1 MKKWCKAALFLLP
14 LFLLVAVVNWYVDS
28 YAYLR
33 VTYDEIADKMTHMS
47 QNVVGLEESDYN
59 DRNLTLAC
67 LNAQED
73 AKEVVVIGSS
83 RVFTFDH
90 EMFGTDSFY
99 NAGLSEATI
108 YDLWAVTGILAADGH
123 LPKTMVIGVDAFLF
137 NAAHNN
143 DRWKELEGYVRYLE
157 NETGQSAGTGAGEGK
172 GADGKQEPE
181 HEPAEKNGGNG
192 TKVSGKDLEG
202 WPNTGR
208 NHDKWLSLDYF
219 RYNITCLPE
228 GKRFAVSYTTDWET
242 ELYTKHY
249 DGSVSYQ
256 KELREVDVEDV
267 ITMTGQAMEEQVVY
281 RMTDYREIDGESMEM
296 FVTLLDYLQS
306 QEVEVILYLPP
317 YSPMMYDY
325 IESEAAFQITLEIEK
340 QVKEIASDKKIALYG
355 SYDPQ
360 MSGLAMSDLYDVY
373 HVKAEK
379 TPDTYFPVNI
389 P

>member
-1 MKKWCKAALFLLP
+1 MKKWLKAALFVLP
-14 LFLLVAVVNWYVDS
+14 LLVMVAAVNWYVDS

-33 VTYDEIADKMTHMS
+33 VTYDEIAGKMIRES
-47 QNVVGLEESDYN
+47 RNVVGLEESNFN
-59 DRNLTLAC
+59 DRSLLAAC
-67 LNAQED
+67 LKMQD
-73 AKEVVVIGSS
+73 GPREVVVLGSS
-83 RVFTFDH
+83 RVLTFEH
-90 EMFGTDSFY
+90 TMFGTDSFY
-99 NAGLSEATI
+99 NAGLSESTI
-108 YDLWAVTGILAADGH
+108 YDLLAVTGILAQEDK
-123 LPKTMVIGVDAFLF
+123 LPETMIIGVDSFLF

-143 DRWKELEGYVRYLE
+143 DRWLELEPYEIYMEELLGRE
-157 NETGQSAGTGAGEGK
+157 SAADRKDINAAE
-172 GADGKQEPE
+172 DGKDRRNAQD
-181 HEPAEKNGGNG
+181 AGKTGGAA
-192 TKVSGKDLEG
+192 VR
-202 WPNTGR
+202 TGR
-208 NHDKWLSLDYF
+208 DNTKWLSLDYF

-228 GKRFAVSYTTDWET
+228 GKRFAVSYTEDWET

-281 RMTDYREIDGESMEM
+281 RMTDYREIDGESMAM
-296 FVTLLDYLQS
+296 FITLLDYLQS
-306 QEVEVILYLPP
+306 QDVEVILYLPP
-317 YSPMMYDY
+317 YSPMLYDY

-379 TPDTYFPVNI
+379 TPDTYFPVI